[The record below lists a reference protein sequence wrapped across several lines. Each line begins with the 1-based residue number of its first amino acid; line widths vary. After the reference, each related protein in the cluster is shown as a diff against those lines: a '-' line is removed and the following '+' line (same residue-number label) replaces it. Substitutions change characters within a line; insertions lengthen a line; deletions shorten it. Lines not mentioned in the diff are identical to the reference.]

1 MNQFAVVAGPDAVRI
16 ERELPGPIERVWSY
30 LTESELRRKWLA
42 GGPMELRVG
51 GAVALHFRH
60 SELSPVADPIPKKY
74 ESMRDGQAMSGRVT
88 QYDPPRLL
96 SYTWGEDSGEE
107 SEVTF
112 ELTPRDN
119 EVLLVVTHRR
129 LATRDDMA
137 SVAGGWHTHLG
148 ILIDVLNGRTPP
160 GFWTAHSRIEGE
172 YQRRFEAPAA
182 STSS

>member
-1 MNQFAVVAGPDAVRI
+1 MNEFAVVTGPDVVRI
-16 ERELPGPIERVWSY
+16 ERELPGPIERVWAY
-30 LTESELRRKWLA
+30 LTESELRCKWLA
-42 GGPMELRVG
+42 AGPMELRVG
-51 GAVALHFRH
+51 GAVALHFQH
-60 SELSPVADPIPKKY
+60 SELSPVDDPIPKKY

-88 QYDPPRLL
+88 QCDPPRLL

-112 ELTPRDN
+112 ELAPRNND
-119 EVLLVVTHRR
+119 VLLVVTHRR
-129 LATRDDMA
+129 LATRDDMI

-148 ILIDVLNGRTPP
+148 ILIDVLNARTPP

-172 YQRRFEAPAA
+172 YRRRFAAPAA